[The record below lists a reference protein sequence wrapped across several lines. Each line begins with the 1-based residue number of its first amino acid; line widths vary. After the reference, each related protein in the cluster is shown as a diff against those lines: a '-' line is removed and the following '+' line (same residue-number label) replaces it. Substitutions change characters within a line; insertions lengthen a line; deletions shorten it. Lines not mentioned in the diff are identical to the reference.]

1 MNMLFLTYECTYV
14 FVLQKN
20 TKRSEQKRMK
30 EIWNVHVLIVEQGTL
45 TPEIRLF
52 FIKRLNKRIFGV
64 KVSCSTI
71 RT

>member
-52 FIKRLNKRIFGV
+52 NRLIKNFMNE
-64 KVSCSTI
+64 KVLY
-71 RT
+71 